1 MAKELFRQQLG
12 TRRKVTLSRKH
23 QSLLFY
29 AREKTEYVSLL
40 DVSFTPDRAS
50 ETWRGQSRERQ
61 TDRLPDRL
69 TRATAGRLFVSTPIP
84 PPKAIELGRTS

>member
-1 MAKELFRQQLG
+1 MYI
-12 TRRKVTLSRKH
+12 V
-23 QSLLFY
+23 Y
-29 AREKTEYVSLL
+29 
-40 DVSFTPDRAS
+40 TPDRAS

-84 PPKAIELGRTS
+84 AKAIELGRTS

>member
-1 MAKELFRQQLG
+1 MYRLHSRQG
-12 TRRKVTLSRKH
+12 
-23 QSLLFY
+23 
-29 AREKTEYVSLL
+29 
-40 DVSFTPDRAS
+40 AS

-84 PPKAIELGRTS
+84 PSKTIERGRTELKGR